1 MFSKYAT
8 LLAFAASAI
17 AGVIKPG
24 IYIISN
30 AASHSNVRAF
40 PVYTPLEVSS
50 SSSNN
55 RFDVFEYVSSGLC
68 LCLGIYFNY
77 LPQTKKWDV
86 IRNSA
91 DGTYTFKNVGLD
103 LFAAAFDFVGS

>member
-40 PVYTPLEVSS
+40 PVYTALEVSS
-50 SSSNN
+50 SSSND
-55 RFDVFEYVSSGLC
+55 RFDMYEYVSSGLC
-68 LCLGIYFNY
+68 QCLCLGIIC
-77 LPQTKKWDV
+77 LKQQWDV
-86 IRNSA
+86 KNST
-91 DGTYTFKNVGLD
+91 DGTYTFKNVGLN
-103 LFAAAFDFVGS
+103 LFAAASDIVGS